1 MSAQLKLAFAG
12 TPELAAIVLK
22 RIIASQRFTIAT
34 IFTQADKPAGRGRK
48 IRESPVKQVA
58 QEHALT
64 LQQPANPSSLDPDD
78 SLSDVD
84 ILVVAAYGM
93 LLPGKILK
101 RPRLGCINVHTSL
114 LPRWRGAA
122 PIQRAIQAG
131 DKQTGISIMQMDEGL
146 DTGNILLQKS
156 CDIKHDETAASL
168 HDRLAE
174 LGAKALIEALDDIE
188 TLAFKGQ
195 IQDDTRA
202 CYAAKLNKAE
212 AEIDWSQ
219 PAISIE
225 RMIRA
230 FNPFPVAF
238 SNLNG
243 YQMRIWEAEIIT
255 GDNAVAPHGSV
266 LKSNEAYIDVITGEG
281 ILRIKTLQIAGKKK
295 VSADEFL
302 RGHRDFHSSC

>member
-12 TPELAAIVLK
+12 TPELAATVLR
-22 RIIASQRFTIAT
+22 RIIATPRYTIASV
-34 IFTQADKPAGRGRK
+34 FTQADRPAGRGRK
-48 IRESPVKQVA
+48 LQASPVKQVA
-58 QEHALT
+58 QEHGLA
-64 LQQPANPSSLDPDD
+64 LQQPENPSSIDPDNT
-78 SLSDVD
+78 LGAVD
-84 ILVVAAYGM
+84 LMVVAAYGM
-93 LLPGKILK
+93 LLPEKILT

-131 DKQTGISIMQMDEGL
+131 DTQTGISIMQMDEGL

-156 CDIKHDETAASL
+156 CDINSDETAATL

-174 LGAKALIEALDDIE
+174 LGAEALVETLDQIE

-195 IQDDTRA
+195 AQDDAKA

-212 AEIDWSQ
+212 ADIDWSQ
-219 PAISIE
+219 PAVSIE

-238 SNLNG
+238 STLKG
-243 YQMRIWEAEIIT
+243 YRLRIWQAEVIHDGNNT
-255 GDNAVAPHGSV
+255 APPGSV
-266 LKSNEAYIDVITGEG
+266 VESNKDCIDIVTGEG
-281 ILRIKTLQIAGKKK
+281 ILRINTLQLAGKNK
-295 VSADEFL
+295 VSAEEFL
-302 RGHRDFHSSC
+302 RGHQEFHSGG